1 LLLKNYYF
9 ASFVQE
15 TTTFSF
21 YDMETPIVK
30 LSDEEL
36 KTVYEPSEDSYLLID
51 ALEADLKTLHALK
64 PMICLEIGSG
74 SGIVITALAVAL
86 KKHHNSHFVA
96 IDINPEACRVTRR
109 TSLVNSVDV
118 DILQMNLLDCIQI
131 RYTFDIILFNP
142 PYVVTEYDE
151 VLDDRLVFKTWAG
164 GKNGRQ
170 VMEQVFST
178 IPEILSDAGL
188 FYLVVIKENDPEYI
202 LSAFQKLNMSGK
214 IVHERKVRG
223 EHLYV
228 LRFCKIKETR
238 S

>member
-1 LLLKNYYF
+1 
-9 ASFVQE
+9 
-15 TTTFSF
+15 
-21 YDMETPIVK
+21 METPIVK

-36 KTVYEPSEDSYLLID
+36 KTVYEPSEDSYLLVD
-51 ALEADLKTLHALK
+51 ALEADLKILHVIK
-64 PMICLEIGSG
+64 PRICLEIGSG
-74 SGIVITALAVAL
+74 SGIVITALAMAL
-86 KKHHNSHFVA
+86 KKHHNVHFIA
-96 IDINPEACRVTRR
+96 IDINRDACTATRR
-109 TSLVNSVDV
+109 TSLVNSVNVDV
-118 DILQMNLLDCIQI
+118 LQMNLLDCIQI
-131 RYTFDIILFNP
+131 KNTFDIILFNP
-142 PYVVTEYDE
+142 PYVVTEYEE

-170 VMEQVFST
+170 VMEQVFSM

-202 LSAFQKLNMSGK
+202 MSTFQKLNMSGK

-228 LRFCKIKETR
+228 LRFRKINQMR

>member
-1 LLLKNYYF
+1 
-9 ASFVQE
+9 
-15 TTTFSF
+15 
-21 YDMETPIVK
+21 METPIVK

-51 ALEADLKTLHALK
+51 ALEADLEVLEAIK
-64 PMICLEIGSG
+64 PVICLEIGSG
-74 SGIVITALAVAL
+74 SGVVITALAMAL
-86 KKHHNSHFVA
+86 KRYHSAHFIAV
-96 IDINPEACRVTRR
+96 DINPDACKATRK
-109 TSLVNSVDV
+109 TSLDNSVV
-118 DILQMNLLDCIQI
+118 VNVLQMNLLDCIRI
-131 RYTFDIILFNP
+131 RGQVDVILFNP
-142 PYVVTEYDE
+142 PYVATEYEE

-164 GKNGRQ
+164 GKHGRQ

-202 LSAFQKLNMSGK
+202 LSAFQKLNMSGR
-214 IVHERKVRG
+214 IVCERKVRG

-228 LRFCKIKETR
+228 LRFCKAKVNEI

>member
-1 LLLKNYYF
+1 
-9 ASFVQE
+9 
-15 TTTFSF
+15 
-21 YDMETPIVK
+21 METPIVK

-36 KTVYEPSEDSYLLID
+36 KTVYEPSEDSYLLVD
-51 ALEADLKTLHALK
+51 ALEADLKILHVMK
-64 PMICLEIGSG
+64 PRICLEIGSG
-74 SGIVITALAVAL
+74 SGIVITALAMAL
-86 KKHHNSHFVA
+86 KRHRNVHFIA
-96 IDINPEACRVTRR
+96 IDINPDACRATRR
-109 TSLVNSVDV
+109 TSLVNSVNVDV
-118 DILQMNLLDCIQI
+118 LQMNLLDCIQI
-131 RYTFDIILFNP
+131 KNTFDIILFNP
-142 PYVVTEYDE
+142 PYVVTEYEE

-170 VMEQVFST
+170 VMEQVFSM

-202 LSAFQKLNMSGK
+202 LSTFQKLNMSGE

-228 LRFCKIKETR
+228 LRFRKINQMR

>member
-1 LLLKNYYF
+1 
-9 ASFVQE
+9 
-15 TTTFSF
+15 
-21 YDMETPIVK
+21 METPIVK
-30 LSDEEL
+30 LSDEEC

-51 ALEADLKTLHALK
+51 ALEADLQILHMKK
-64 PMICLEIGSG
+64 PRVCLEIGSG
-74 SGIVITALAVAL
+74 SGIVITALAMAL
-86 KKHHNSHFVA
+86 KRHHNVHFIA
-96 IDINPEACRVTRR
+96 IDINPDACRATKR

-118 DILQMNLLDCIQI
+118 DVLQMNLLDCVQI
-131 RYTFDIILFNP
+131 KYIFDIVIFNP
-142 PYVVTEYDE
+142 PYVVTEYEE

-170 VMEQVFST
+170 VMEQVFAT
-178 IPEILSDAGL
+178 IPEILSDSGF

-202 LSAFQKLNMSGK
+202 VNAFQKLNMFGE

-228 LRFCKIKETR
+228 LRFRKMR